1 VRICILYD
9 CLYPYT
15 VGGAERWYRE
25 LAERLVADGHEVTYL
40 TLRQWDRGATLDLDP
55 RIAVRAVGPRM
66 DLYTGDRRRILPP
79 LLFGIGVLAHLLR
92 HGRRY
97 EVVHTASFPYFSLLA
112 AGLAARLHRF
122 LIVVD
127 WFEVWSDSYW
137 REYLGALGGRIGSAV
152 QRLCARIPQ
161 RAFCFSVLY
170 TRRLRH
176 AGLRGEVTLLRGLYV
191 PPAAAAEPLAASE
204 EDAPAAPFVLFAG
217 RMIPEKRALLGL
229 EAVAIAREQIP
240 QLEARF
246 IGEGPER
253 AALLARIAE
262 LGLDGV
268 VAAPGFVPAADLAA
282 SMRSALCLLLPSSR
296 EGYGKVV
303 VEAAA
308 LGTPS
313 IVVAAPDNAATE
325 LIEEGVNGYLVAQPD
340 PQAIAAAIERCIERQ
355 EQLRRSTASW
365 YQQNATSLSLERS
378 LERVLDSYSAVARAP
393 LAA

>member
-1 VRICILYD
+1 MRICILYD

-40 TLRQWDRGATLDLDP
+40 TLRQWERGAKLDLDP
-55 RIAVRAVGPRM
+55 RIAVHAVGPRM
-66 DLYTGDRRRILPP
+66 DLYSGDRRRILPP
-79 LLFGIGVLAHLLR
+79 LLYGAGVLAHLLR

-97 EVVHTASFPYFSLLA
+97 EVIHTASFPYFSLLA

-127 WFEVWSDSYW
+127 WFEVWSDAYW
-137 REYLGALGGRIGSAV
+137 RQYLGALGGRVGAAV

-161 RAFCFSVLY
+161 RAFCFSRLY
-170 TRRLRH
+170 TQRLQA
-176 AGLRGEVTLLRGLYV
+176 AGLRGEVTLLRGLYAPPNGPADSAALPAGGV
-191 PPAAAAEPLAASE
+191 PS
-204 EDAPAAPFVLFAG
+204 APFVLFAG

-229 EAVAIAREQIP
+229 EAVAVAHRHMPELQ
-240 QLEARF
+240 AAF

-253 AALLARIAE
+253 PALLARIKA

-268 VAAPGFVPAADLAA
+268 VTAPGFVSAELLAA
-282 SMRSALCLLLPSSR
+282 HMRAACCLLLPSSR

-313 IVVAAPDNAATE
+313 IVVSGPDNAATE
-325 LIEEGVNGYLVAQPD
+325 LIEEPANGFIVPVPD
-340 PQAIAAAIERCIERQ
+340 PAAVAAGIERAARQ
-355 EQLRRSTASW
+355 RKQLRRSTARW
-365 YQQNATSLSLERS
+365 FEENAPALSLEAS
-378 LERVLDSYSAVARAP
+378 LEQVLGSYRAF
-393 LAA
+393 AAPPAAA